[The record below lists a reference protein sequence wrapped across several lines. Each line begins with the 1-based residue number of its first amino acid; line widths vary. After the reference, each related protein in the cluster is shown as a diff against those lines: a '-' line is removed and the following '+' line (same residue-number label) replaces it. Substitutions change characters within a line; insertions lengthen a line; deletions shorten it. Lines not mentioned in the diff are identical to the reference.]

1 MIHSFFH
8 GCLYKEKENDRYSIR
23 YKNEHPG
30 FIQSIMAVLGEE
42 RCRVAGKKAI
52 SFTARTVQ
60 PFELFL
66 LEKQK
71 KVGFSYNLCL
81 HLLYCLEEQNKYL
94 LKKESACMYSI
105 RIEDILVID
114 DNTFVIISP
123 KRVRKLDETK
133 QIVFLAPFERTGF
146 CSPELLLLDKLPSRV
161 TVKTFYYSL
170 GALLVFC
177 ISNVHLH
184 LYDSSKMDLLLK
196 PIYGTKLYWLIL
208 RLVHVESGKRQFL
221 YV

>member
-8 GCLYKEKENDRYSIR
+8 GALYKEKENNEYSIR
-23 YKNEHPG
+23 YNNEHIG
-30 FIQSIMAVLGEE
+30 FIQSIMAVLGDE
-42 RCRVAGKKAI
+42 RCRVAGKKTL

-71 KVGFSYNLCL
+71 KVDFSYNLCL

-94 LKKESACMYSI
+94 LKKESACIYCI
-105 RIEDILVID
+105 KVEDILVID
-114 DNTFVIISP
+114 NNTFIIVTP
-123 KRVRKLDETK
+123 KRVRKIDETK

-146 CSPELLLLDKLPSRV
+146 CSPELLLLDKLPCHV

-196 PIYGTKLYWLIL
+196 PIHGTKLYWLLL
-208 RLVHVESGKRQFL
+208 RLLHVDAKKRQFL

>member
-8 GCLYKEKENDRYSIR
+8 GCLYKENNSFAIR

-42 RCRVAGKKAI
+42 RCSVAGKKAI

-66 LEKQK
+66 LEKRK
-71 KVGFSYNLCL
+71 KVDFSYNLCL
-81 HLLYCLEEQNKYL
+81 YLLYCLEEQNKYL

-114 DNTFVIISP
+114 DTTFVIINP
-123 KRVRKLDETK
+123 KSARKLDEIK

-146 CSPELLLLDKLPSRV
+146 CSPELLSLDKLPCRV

-184 LYDSSKMDLLLK
+184 LYDSSNLDLLLK

-208 RLVHVESGKRQFL
+208 RLLHADAKKRQFL

>member
-1 MIHSFFH
+1 MIHSFFQ
-8 GCLYKEKENDRYSIR
+8 GGLYKEKEKDVYSIR
-23 YKNEHPG
+23 YKNEQPG

-42 RCRVAGKKAI
+42 RCTLGGKKI
-52 SFTARTVQ
+52 LSFTAKTVQ

-71 KVGFSYNLCL
+71 KANFSYNLCL

-94 LKKESACMYSI
+94 LKKESACMYCI
-105 RIEDILVID
+105 KVEDILVID
-114 DNTFVIISP
+114 DNTFVIVSP
-123 KRVRKLDETK
+123 KRVRKIDETK
-133 QIVFLAPFERTGF
+133 QIIFLAPFERTGF
-146 CSPELLLLDKLPSRV
+146 CSPELLLLDKLPCRV

-184 LYDSSKMDLLLK
+184 SNIDLLLK
-196 PIYGTKLYWLIL
+196 PIHGTKLYWLIL
-208 RLVHVESGKRQFL
+208 RLLHVEPGKRQFL